1 MTPDEEDAFVKSCY
15 VPCDKAQVG
24 REIYDWKTLDEP
36 AIRLAIR
43 AAVAQERERAA
54 RLCFAQCVTA
64 RSFEGWESYNGAC
77 SDCAAAIRRGD

>member
-1 MTPDEEDAFVKSCY
+1 MTPAEEDALVNAACEPMQTVYDHKH
-15 VPCDKAQVG
+15 
-24 REIYDWKTLDEP
+24 RE
-36 AIRLAIR
+36 AIRIAIR

-77 SDCAAAIRRGD
+77 SDCAAAIRRGE